1 MTADPIVSSSN
12 VNAGN
17 FPGAGSNP
25 WRGYL
30 YAATISCAVSLL
42 IVTPFFF
49 YGSASGHDFEFHAA
63 SWLDVAG
70 QWKEGIVFPRWTE
83 WANHGFGEPRFIFYP
98 PFSWLL
104 GGALSFFVSWTYVP
118 VAFIVLVQTFAGVSA
133 FALARRFMPER
144 ASLFGAVCYAAN
156 PNALLIIYMRS
167 DYAELLA
174 SAFYPLLFLAALQL
188 GGVLSARVDA
198 NLESRRAAFLGFDPA
213 MRTAIVFFA
222 GSLLEQGTQD
232 TARKMLTHE
241 AQDTGMTET
250 AFKTELCNR
259 IKVMFNC
266 DGNLGNI
273 TVDVKVFTPGTS
285 IDITDPIVSGNLTGP
300 FAYSLPPSGSA
311 NTVVIRAFYAWPL
324 FVTQLGYNIGN
335 LNGSKRLLSAT
346 AAFHVEP

>member
-1 MTADPIVSSSN
+1 LSVLIESEPKLQFLRFDLVSSGEPASTFCSKHPDRAGRPGERSLAHPARFPARESISSAWGALKT
-12 VNAGN
+12 VNAGL
-17 FPGAGSNP
+17 AG
-25 WRGYL
+25 R
-30 YAATISCAVSLL
+30 AALLPFDETLPQSLSGSSCRRIIAAVWGFSMSSPAVATVSVRNALNR
-42 IVTPFFF
+42 FRRNRR
-49 YGSASGHDFEFHAA
+49 GSAAVE
-63 SWLDVAG
+63 
-70 QWKEGIVFPRWTE
+70 
-83 WANHGFGEPRFIFYP
+83 
-98 PFSWLL
+98 
-104 GGALSFFVSWTYVP
+104 
-118 VAFIVLVQTFAGVSA
+118 
-133 FALARRFMPER
+133 FALVAP
-144 ASLFGAVCYAAN
+144 LFFCV
-156 PNALLIIYMRS
+156 
-167 DYAELLA
+167 
-174 SAFYPLLFLAALQL
+174 LFAI
-188 GGVLSARVDA
+188 
-198 NLESRRAAFLGFDPA
+198 LE
-213 MRTAIVFFA
+213 TAIVFFA